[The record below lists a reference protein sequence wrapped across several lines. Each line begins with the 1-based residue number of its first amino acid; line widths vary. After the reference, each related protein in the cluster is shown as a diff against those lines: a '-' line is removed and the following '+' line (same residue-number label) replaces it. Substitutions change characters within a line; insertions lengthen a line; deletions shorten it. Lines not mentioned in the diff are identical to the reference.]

1 MQKAVNEKSS
11 LSSAKGVFLGNITFC
26 VSHTRKAFLQN
37 QERASLTTVPLLAKS
52 LQNSEI
58 ISYQQVS
65 RPDFSSVDKGEVTK
79 VYHVLEATLALLVLL
94 SLEEV
99 EIGYSSRMREPGH
112 SHILPAK
119 LFIFCDADMNLNS
132 APTQYPGR
140 IYE

>member
-11 LSSAKGVFLGNITFC
+11 LSPAKGVFLGNITFC

-37 QERASLTTVPLLAKS
+37 QERASYTTVPLLAKS

-65 RPDFSSVDKGEVTK
+65 RPDFSSVDKGGVTK
-79 VYHVLEATLALLVLL
+79 VYHVLKATVALLVLL

-99 EIGYSSRMREPGH
+99 EIGYSSRMHEPGH
-112 SHILPAK
+112 SHVL
-119 LFIFCDADMNLNS
+119 L
-132 APTQYPGR
+132 
-140 IYE
+140 